1 MRNLKGI
8 LSCGIKFHMR
18 GFLCILDD
26 EKCNVQKYIERVK
39 NQRVSYF
46 LEKCVSN
53 NWKRFKKIMVGNLFE
68 ER

>member
-1 MRNLKGI
+1 
-8 LSCGIKFHMR
+8 MR